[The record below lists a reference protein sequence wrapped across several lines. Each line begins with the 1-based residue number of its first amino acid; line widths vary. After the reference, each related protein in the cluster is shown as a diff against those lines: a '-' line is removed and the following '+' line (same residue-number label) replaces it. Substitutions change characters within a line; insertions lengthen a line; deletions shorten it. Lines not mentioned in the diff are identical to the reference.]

1 MQPRTTASRF
11 PGRYPSECA
20 LIWSLGRDFGS
31 AMPPVEQPLLDSTVL
46 DFGMGNLDLDLHD
59 YAILIWYIGR
69 VLGLIFV
76 MSWDDME

>member
-1 MQPRTTASRF
+1 
-11 PGRYPSECA
+11 
-20 LIWSLGRDFGS
+20 
-31 AMPPVEQPLLDSTVL
+31 MPPVEQPLLDSTVL